1 MLCQTVI
8 NSISTPQKMWWKIV
22 DVAKLHDCQKN
33 IIDPN
38 LSKSRQLT
46 DVSINNSVFD
56 FCRVE

>member
-1 MLCQTVI
+1 M
-8 NSISTPQKMWWKIV
+8 

-56 FCRVE
+56 FCRVELINGLEVDLWDL